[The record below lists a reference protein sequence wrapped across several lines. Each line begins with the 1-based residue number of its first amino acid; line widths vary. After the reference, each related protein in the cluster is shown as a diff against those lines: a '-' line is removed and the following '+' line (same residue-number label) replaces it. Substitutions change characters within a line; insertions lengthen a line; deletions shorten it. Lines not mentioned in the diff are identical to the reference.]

1 MKDLR
6 AVKSAGTKV
15 HKGMRSAERGIK
27 ATAKAD
33 RLTKLKAA
41 KRARQLQKR
50 RIKKDKANQ
59 KVQLMNSFMKAKRR
73 SQEGSKKKLALAKSE
88 KTRKLSRKLHNE
100 RRAKTKRQAKF
111 EKMAKW
117 ALVKA
122 KKKKT
127 KAKKRE
133 RRAKTLA
140 KRSARARVSAKK
152 NAKYYKLKGERYA
165 KNRAKWRAM
174 RSLIKERDGKRKR
187 RVIGFKA
194 AKAKAKVAKRA
205 WVAAGKKCKKMK
217 KKKVGI
223 KKAYSKLKKNMKIWS
238 KKNSWLSKR
247 KMAGKLKKK
256 NKEEESLMLG
266 DDDPDL
272 LKLDDL
278 KSLGNQ
284 VEEEPNWMKMSVAEY
299 IQEESG
305 IDVNGLL
312 KM

>member
-1 MKDLR
+1 M
-6 AVKSAGTKV
+6 G
-15 HKGMRSAERGIK
+15 
-27 ATAKAD
+27 D
-33 RLTKLKAA
+33 RLAKLKAG
-41 KRARQLQKR
+41 KRARALQKR

-127 KAKKRE
+127 AAKKRE

-140 KRSARARVSAKK
+140 KRSARARVNAKK
-152 NAKYYKLKGERYA
+152 NQKYYKLKGERYA

-223 KKAYSKLKKNMKIWS
+223 KKAYSKLI
-238 KKNSWLSKR
+238 R
-247 KMAGKLKKK
+247 
-256 NKEEESLMLG
+256 
-266 DDDPDL
+266 
-272 LKLDDL
+272 
-278 KSLGNQ
+278 
-284 VEEEPNWMKMSVAEY
+284 
-299 IQEESG
+299 I
-305 IDVNGLL
+305 
-312 KM
+312 

>member
-15 HKGMRSAERGIK
+15 HKAQRTAERGVK
-27 ATAKAD
+27 ATQKAD
-33 RLTKLKAA
+33 RLAKLKAG
-41 KRARQLQKR
+41 KRARALQKR

-127 KAKKRE
+127 AAKKRE

-140 KRSARARVSAKK
+140 KRSARARVNAKK
-152 NAKYYKLKGERYA
+152 NQKFYKLKGERYA

-174 RSLIKERDGKRKR
+174 RSLIKERDG
-187 RVIGFKA
+187 
-194 AKAKAKVAKRA
+194 
-205 WVAAGKKCKKMK
+205 
-217 KKKVGI
+217 
-223 KKAYSKLKKNMKIWS
+223 
-238 KKNSWLSKR
+238 
-247 KMAGKLKKK
+247 
-256 NKEEESLMLG
+256 
-266 DDDPDL
+266 
-272 LKLDDL
+272 
-278 KSLGNQ
+278 
-284 VEEEPNWMKMSVAEY
+284 
-299 IQEESG
+299 
-305 IDVNGLL
+305 
-312 KM
+312 